1 MEAIQEHRR
10 LPETPY
16 LSERQWGTVRED
28 YRSNGD
34 PVGVFPMRARGPT
47 AGAKT
52 DWGVEQGQV
61 LAQLLMPKLE
71 HQNGEI
77 DAVSDSLQSSEVTRP
92 DRPKKHEEN
101 GQANVEQRVRR
112 RLVWA

>member
-34 PVGVFPMRARGPT
+34 PVRVFPARPCAL
-47 AGAKT
+47 AG
-52 DWGVEQGQV
+52 
-61 LAQLLMPKLE
+61 LPLE
-71 HQNGEI
+71 
-77 DAVSDSLQSSEVTRP
+77 
-92 DRPKKHEEN
+92 
-101 GQANVEQRVRR
+101 RR
-112 RLVWA
+112 RTGASSRVKCSLSC